1 MSAIREK
8 DIEVFIMA
16 SSGFK
21 GFYDGNDKRVFD
33 VSEEDYDKA
42 MIFLDN
48 FNKVKTVEDIIK
60 AIPTNV
66 AYSLEIID
74 NELVLT
80 WSVNDNIFGM
90 MIWNFEIV
98 YCSIR

>member
-1 MSAIREK
+1 MITIKEK
-8 DIEVFIMA
+8 DIEVFTMA

-48 FNKVKTVEDIIK
+48 FNKVKTVEDIKK
-60 AIPTNV
+60 AIPNNIG
-66 AYSLEIID
+66 YSLDIID
-74 NELVLT
+74 NELILS
-80 WSVNDNIFGM
+80 WSVNEHVYGM

-98 YCSIR
+98 YGAIQ